1 MILSFELP
9 PDALA
14 AAFVYLKG
22 PAAVPDL
29 LVMLPGGSERRKM
42 TSPESF
48 LSSTTKLL
56 FAKSTD
62 EVNASRPWKKNRSMA
77 AASRTF
83 VGSLQIGV
91 VQLFWHPSM
100 GTPRLLQPSAVFLPS
115 QASPS
120 PACTTPSP
128 Q

>member
-42 TSPESF
+42 TSPELF

-56 FAKSTD
+56 FAKSIV
-62 EVNASRPWKKNRSMA
+62 EVSASRPWKKNRSMA
-77 AASRTF
+77 AASRTL

-91 VQLFWHPSM
+91 VQLFWQASM
-100 GTPRLLQPSAVFLPS
+100 GAPRLSQPPALLPS
-115 QASPS
+115 SRASPS
-120 PACTTPSP
+120 PDCTNPSP